1 MNSKQNHQQKSDL
14 PKLAAPALRAL
25 AGAGIQRLEQ
35 LTKFS
40 ESEVKQLHG
49 IGPNAL
55 AQLRRALRSKKL
67 SFANGEKIKK
77 VIAPT
82 NKTKKGKIMKKTD
95 TKDGMTPS
103 QLITNQIAELAD
115 WRGKMLARLR
125 ELILQ
130 AAPDITEEWK
140 WDTAVWSQKG
150 LVCSAGTFKDHVKLN
165 FFKGASLQDPKGLF
179 NAGLDAKATR
189 AIDFREGDDIDA
201 PALENLIRS
210 AVAYNMSGNKM
221 K

>member
-1 MNSKQNHQQKSDL
+1 MTKPGGTIMKIKQRDHQASDL
-14 PKLAAPALRAL
+14 PIELAQPARRAL
-25 AGAGIQRLEQ
+25 ANAGIQRLDQ

-40 ESEVKQLHG
+40 EIEVKQLHG

-55 AQLRRALRSKKL
+55 AQLHRALRAKGL
-67 SFANGEKIKK
+67 SFANEEKIKK
-77 VIAPT
+77 VIAP
-82 NKTKKGKIMKKTD
+82 MKKTD
-95 TKDGMTPS
+95 SKDGMTPS
-103 QLITNQIAELAD
+103 QLITKQIAELTD
-115 WRGKMLARLR
+115 WRGKMYARLR
-125 ELILQ
+125 ELILD

-140 WDTAVWSQKG
+140 WDTAVWSEKG
-150 LVCSAGTFKDHVKLN
+150 LVCSVGVFKDHVKLN
-165 FFKGASLQDPKGLF
+165 FFKGASLKDPKGLF